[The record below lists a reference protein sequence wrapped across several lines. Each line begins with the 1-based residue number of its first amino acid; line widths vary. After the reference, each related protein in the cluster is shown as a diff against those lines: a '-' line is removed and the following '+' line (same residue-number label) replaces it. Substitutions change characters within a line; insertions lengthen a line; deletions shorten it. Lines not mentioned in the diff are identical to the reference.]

1 MLFSNENNHTNIIL
15 SKNSIHKKEHN
26 IEFHLCHWE
35 EKKNFSTLLDS
46 VPKGLGIKLTKGK
59 SAEGR
64 IIHMCIGPNKRNS

>member
-35 EKKNFSTLLDS
+35 EKNFSTLLNS
-46 VPKGLGIKLTKGK
+46 GPKGLGIKLTKDR

-64 IIHMCIGPNKRNS
+64 IIHMRIGPSKRNS